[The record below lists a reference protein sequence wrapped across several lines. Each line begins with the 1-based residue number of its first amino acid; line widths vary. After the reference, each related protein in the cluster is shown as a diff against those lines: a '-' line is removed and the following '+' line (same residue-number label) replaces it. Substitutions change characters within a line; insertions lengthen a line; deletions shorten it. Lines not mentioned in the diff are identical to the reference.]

1 MKKIFLL
8 LISVL
13 LLTGCGKVN
22 KDKLVKEFV
31 DKVEKS
37 DSYLLKG
44 NMSIYNS
51 EDIYNYELEVK
62 YKKDNL
68 FYVKML
74 NTNNDHEQII
84 LRDKDSVYV
93 VTPSLNKSYKFVSE
107 WPFNSSQSY
116 ILNSLVKDINNDKDY
131 KFYSYDDKYVIETI
145 VNYPNNNYLKYQ
157 KLFFDKNKNLKEIIV
172 YDNNDIESI
181 KVEISSIDYN
191 SDINDNDFNIDNIL
205 EDNCCNV
212 IEENTSNNLEDVYYP
227 LYMPANTYLQSKDVV
242 NTENGERYILTFSGD
257 KNFVLIEEAS
267 NVYSEFEMIPVYGD
281 LVFMSGGIG
290 ALANNSLSWSS
301 NRVDYYL
308 TSNDLSPEEAINVAE
323 SLNTTVFF
331 EK

>member
-13 LLTGCGKVN
+13 LLIGCGKVN

-51 EDIYNYELEVK
+51 EDIYNYDLEVK

-131 KFYSYDDKYVIETI
+131 KFYSYDDEYVIETI

>member
-51 EDIYNYELEVK
+51 EDIYNYDLEVK

-131 KFYSYDDKYVIETI
+131 KFYSYDDEYVIETI

>member
-51 EDIYNYELEVK
+51 EDIYNYDLEVK

-131 KFYSYDDKYVIETI
+131 KFYSYDDEYVIETI

-281 LVFMSGGIG
+281 LVMISGGIG

>member
-51 EDIYNYELEVK
+51 EDIYNYDLEVK

-131 KFYSYDDKYVIETI
+131 KFYSYDDEYVIETI

-281 LVFMSGGIG
+281 LVLMSGGIG

-308 TSNDLSPEEAINVAE
+308 TSNDLSSEEAINVAE

>member
-116 ILNSLVKDINNDKDY
+116 ILNSFAVRH
-131 KFYSYDDKYVIETI
+131 
-145 VNYPNNNYLKYQ
+145 
-157 KLFFDKNKNLKEIIV
+157 
-172 YDNNDIESI
+172 
-181 KVEISSIDYN
+181 
-191 SDINDNDFNIDNIL
+191 
-205 EDNCCNV
+205 
-212 IEENTSNNLEDVYYP
+212 
-227 LYMPANTYLQSKDVV
+227 A
-242 NTENGERYILTFSGD
+242 
-257 KNFVLIEEAS
+257 
-267 NVYSEFEMIPVYGD
+267 YG
-281 LVFMSGGIG
+281 
-290 ALANNSLSWSS
+290 
-301 NRVDYYL
+301 
-308 TSNDLSPEEAINVAE
+308 
-323 SLNTTVFF
+323 
-331 EK
+331 

>member
-51 EDIYNYELEVK
+51 EDIYNYDLEVK

-131 KFYSYDDKYVIETI
+131 KFYSYDDEYVIETI
-145 VNYPNNNYLKYQ
+145 VNYPNNNILVK
-157 KLFFDKNKNLKEIIV
+157 
-172 YDNNDIESI
+172 
-181 KVEISSIDYN
+181 YN
-191 SDINDNDFNIDNIL
+191 S
-205 EDNCCNV
+205 C
-212 IEENTSNNLEDVYYP
+212 
-227 LYMPANTYLQSKDVV
+227 
-242 NTENGERYILTFSGD
+242 
-257 KNFVLIEEAS
+257 
-267 NVYSEFEMIPVYGD
+267 
-281 LVFMSGGIG
+281 
-290 ALANNSLSWSS
+290 
-301 NRVDYYL
+301 
-308 TSNDLSPEEAINVAE
+308 
-323 SLNTTVFF
+323 
-331 EK
+331 

>member
-51 EDIYNYELEVK
+51 EDIYNYDLEVK

-131 KFYSYDDKYVIETI
+131 KFYSYDDEYVIETI

-191 SDINDNDFNIDNIL
+191 SDINDDDFNIDNIL

-281 LVFMSGGIG
+281 LVLMSGGIG

>member
-51 EDIYNYELEVK
+51 EDIYNYDLEVK

-131 KFYSYDDKYVIETI
+131 KFYSYDDEYVIETI

-281 LVFMSGGIG
+281 LVLMSGGIG